1 MPEQRID
8 RVRRLD
14 FSLPAFHRISWVSDT
29 ARAVW
34 QSRLQAMVSARP
46 RIFVHAA
53 QAGIYPCAQ
62 LRLAETEIGELQI
75 WLKERGDCD
84 LAPLAGADTA
94 GDRDRNRQHWV
105 VGKADMVEAFAAA
118 WSKDQR
124 ATLDDLRKLP
134 DCCRAFR
141 NQLRDELKLN
151 DPVLAQAFNTAGAV
165 IDGRD
170 VQLASPQLLNTLPDL
185 LDILPLAHMPCSMDC
200 HASRSL
206 AAAWVATA
214 RANGFDE
221 EMNNLEALLSWP
233 MEWSALHGVA
243 EIKMPILKIAANTD
257 ATAETYRVRLLSD
270 SYPDEGVSGLHFPFQ
285 PPHYAKISDSKR
297 FKDGLANPIREL
309 KIWKPEQSQPAIV
322 EVAGQAKRR
331 DDAGSQLRPRR
342 SHILDE
348 TLKRLRA
355 HVSMQ
360 ALQIESIF
368 LSNYFNVIRLNNGST
383 GACMNYFRFKSEEAT
398 EKTRGWL
405 LEQIERDPLLMGYLN
420 EDGEPDLLQL
430 SLKTCL
436 VNAISQN
443 LLNRDDLFRVSY
455 RFDPRFFPHAESAVV
470 IGFGGY
476 MDYLIHMTDTKQ
488 IHVSDLYVHHRAK
501 TIRHRLEVYKEK
513 FPQKVITFSDGSDNR
528 ERLAG
533 ADLVSI
539 TASAF
544 CSGTMDELLEEAG
557 NCKTVIVQGQSG
569 AIFPEVLFEKRVSLV
584 STSMKPAHLVELAQT
599 DPPQFKTLLEGGLPV
614 IYLEPLA

>member
-29 ARAVW
+29 ARTVW
-34 QSRLQAMVSARP
+34 KSRLQALVRARP

-53 QAGIYPCAQ
+53 RAGIYPCAH
-62 LRLAETEIGELQI
+62 LRLTETEIGELQI
-75 WLKERGDCD
+75 WLKDWDDCG
-84 LAPLAGADTA
+84 LAHLAGADSA

-105 VGKADMVEAFAAA
+105 VGRADMVEAFAAA

-124 ATLDDLRKLP
+124 ATLDDLTKLP

-141 NQLRDELKLN
+141 NKLRDELKLN
-151 DPVLAQAFNTAGAV
+151 DPVLAQALNTAGAV
-165 IDGRD
+165 IEGRD
-170 VQLASPQLLNTLPDL
+170 VQLASPKLLNTLPDL
-185 LDILPLAHMPCSMDC
+185 LGLLPLAHMPCSMSC

-206 AAAWVATA
+206 AAAWVETA
-214 RANGFDE
+214 RANGFGE
-221 EMNNLEALLSWP
+221 EMDNLEVLLSWP
-233 MEWSALHGVA
+233 MEWSALHGIA

-270 SYPDEGVSGLHFPFQ
+270 RYPEEGVSGLHFPFQ

-309 KIWKPEQSQPAIV
+309 KVWKPEPPQPVIMEIAR
-322 EVAGQAKRR
+322 QASRR
-331 DDAGSQLRPRR
+331 DDAGLQLRPRS

-348 TLKRLRA
+348 TLIRLRA

-368 LSNYFNVIRLNNGST
+368 LSNYFNVIRLNDGST

-398 EKTRGWL
+398 EKTRAWL
-405 LEQIERDPLLMGYLN
+405 LEQVERDRLLMGYLN

-430 SLKTCL
+430 SLKACL
-436 VNAISQN
+436 VSALSQN
-443 LLNRDDLFRVSY
+443 LLKRDDLFRVSH
-455 RFDPRFFPHAESAVV
+455 RFAPCFFPHADSAVV

-488 IHVSDLYVHHRAK
+488 IHVSDLYIHHRTR
-501 TIRHRLEVYKEK
+501 TIRNRLEFYKEK
-513 FPQKVITFSDGSDNR
+513 FPEKVITFSDGSDNR

-557 NCKTVIVQGQSG
+557 DCKTVIVQGQSG

-584 STSMKPAHLVELAQT
+584 STSMKPANLVELARS
-599 DPPQFKTLLEGGLPV
+599 DPPQFKKLLEGGLPV